1 MNAMIL
7 AAGRG
12 ERLRPY
18 TDTCPKPLL
27 DVKGKPL
34 ISYHFEALARAGIKQ
49 VVVNASWLG
58 EKIEE
63 AMGSGCQ
70 FGLEIVYS
78 REVEAL
84 ETAGGIVH
92 ALEKLDDRFIV
103 VNGDI
108 LTDYPFQRLFSKESI
123 AHLVMV
129 QNPPHHPEGDFGLSD
144 GYVNKT
150 DEDRHTFAG
159 ISCFHKSFFEG
170 LVPGKQALAPL
181 LRKAMKGNQVTG
193 ELFEG
198 KWIDVGTRERW
209 ESIGEVEPRQ

>member
-27 DVKGKPL
+27 EVKGKPL

-49 VVVNASWLG
+49 VVVNLSWLG
-58 EKIEE
+58 DKIEE
-63 AMGSGCQ
+63 AMGSGSQ

-78 REVEAL
+78 REAQAL
-84 ETAGGIVH
+84 ETAGGIAH
-92 ALEKLDDRFIV
+92 ALEKLDDQFIV
-103 VNGDI
+103 INGDI
-108 LTDYPFQRLFSKESI
+108 FTDYPFQQLLSKEAV

-129 QNPPHHPEGDFGLSD
+129 QNPSHHPKGDFGLSD
-144 GYVNKT
+144 GYVNNT
-150 DEDRHTFAG
+150 AENRHTFAG
-159 ISCFHKSFFEG
+159 ISCFQKTFFNDLEQ
-170 LVPGKQALAPL
+170 GKQALAPL
-181 LRKAMKGNQVTG
+181 LRKAMEDNQVTG

-198 KWIDVGTRERW
+198 QWTDVGTLARW
-209 ESIGEVEPRQ
+209 ASIG

>member
-12 ERLRPY
+12 KRLRPV

-34 ISYHFEALARAGIKQ
+34 ISYHFEALAKAGIKQ
-49 VVVNASWLG
+49 VIVNVSWLG
-58 EKIEE
+58 GKIEE
-63 AMGSGCQ
+63 AMGSGRQ

-78 REVEAL
+78 RETRAL

-108 LTDYPFQRLFSKESI
+108 LTDYPFERLLSNNSI

-129 QNPPHHPEGDFGLSD
+129 KNPPHHPNGDFGLNGS
-144 GYVNKT
+144 YVTNKP
-150 DEDRHTFAG
+150 ERRYTFAG
-159 ISCFHKSFFEG
+159 ISCFHKSFFED
-170 LVPGKQALAPL
+170 LDCGKQALAPL
-181 LRKAMKGNQVTG
+181 LRKAIEIQQVTG
-193 ELFEG
+193 ELYEG
-198 KWIDVGTRERW
+198 PWLDVGTLERW
-209 ESIGEVEPRQ
+209 ESIG

>member
-34 ISYHFEALARAGIKQ
+34 ISYHLEALSRAGIKR
-49 VVVNASWLG
+49 VVVNVSWLG
-58 EKIEE
+58 EKIEA
-63 AMGSGCQ
+63 AMGSGSQ
-70 FGLEIVYS
+70 FDLEIIYS

-84 ETAGGIVH
+84 ETAGGILH
-92 ALEKLDDRFIV
+92 ALGNLGDRFIV

-108 LTDYPFQRLFSKESI
+108 LTDYPFEQLLSKEAV

-129 QNPPHHPEGDFGLSD
+129 PNPPHHPEGDFGLSD
-144 GYVNKT
+144 GYVYNRA
-150 DEDRHTFAG
+150 EDRHTFSG
-159 ISCFHKSFFEG
+159 ISCFHKSFFEDI
-170 LVPGKQALAPL
+170 VSGKQALAPL
-181 LRKAMKGNQVTG
+181 LRKVMGGNQVTG

-198 KWIDVGTRERW
+198 QWIDIGTLERW
-209 ESIGEVEPRQ
+209 ESIG

>member
-12 ERLRPY
+12 ERLRPH

-27 DVKGKPL
+27 EVRGKPM

-49 VVVNASWLG
+49 VVVNLSWLG
-58 EKIEE
+58 NKIEE
-63 AMGSGCQ
+63 MMGSGSQ
-70 FGLEIVYS
+70 FGLDIVYS
-78 REVEAL
+78 REVQAL

-103 VNGDI
+103 INGDI
-108 LTDYPFQRLFSKESI
+108 FTDYSFEQLLSKEAG

-129 QNPPHHPEGDFGLSD
+129 PNPSHHPKGDFGLSD
-144 GYVNKT
+144 GYVNNT
-150 DEDRHTFAG
+150 DENRYTFAG
-159 ISCFHKSFFEG
+159 ISCFQKSFFND
-170 LVPGKQALAPL
+170 LLPGKQALAPL
-181 LRKAMKGNQVTG
+181 LRKAMEDNQVTA

-198 KWIDVGTRERW
+198 QWTDVGTLVRW
-209 ESIGEVEPRQ
+209 ESIV

>member
-12 ERLRPY
+12 ERLRPH

-27 DVKGKPL
+27 DVNGKPL
-34 ISYHFEALARAGIKQ
+34 ISYHFEALANAGIKQ
-49 VVVNASWLG
+49 VVVNVSWLG
-58 EKIEE
+58 DKIEE
-63 AMGSGCQ
+63 AMGSGEQ

-78 REVEAL
+78 RETEAL

-108 LTDYPFQRLFSKESI
+108 LTDYPFEKLLSKDSI

-129 QNPPHHPEGDFGLSD
+129 KNPAHHPKGDFGLSN
-144 GYVNKT
+144 GYVKNDT
-150 DEDRHTFAG
+150 DGRYTFAG
-159 ISCFHKSFFEG
+159 VSCFQKSFFED
-170 LVPGKQALAPL
+170 LVHGKQALAPL
-181 LRKAMKGNQVTG
+181 LRKAIEARQVMG
-193 ELFEG
+193 ELYEG
-198 KWIDVGTRERW
+198 SWVDVGTLERW
-209 ESIGEVEPRQ
+209 ESIV

>member
-12 ERLRPY
+12 ERLRPH

-49 VVVNASWLG
+49 VVVNLSWLG
-58 EKIEE
+58 DKIEA
-63 AMGSGCQ
+63 AMGTGSQ
-70 FGLEIVYS
+70 FGLEVIYS

-92 ALEKLDDRFIV
+92 ALEKLDDQFILI
-103 VNGDI
+103 NGDVF
-108 LTDYPFQRLFSKESI
+108 TDYSFERLLAKEAV

-129 QNPPHHPEGDFGLSD
+129 QNPSHHPKGDFGLRA
-144 GYVNKT
+144 GYVNNR
-150 DEDRHTFAG
+150 DEDRYTFAG
-159 ISCFHKSFFEG
+159 VSCYHKSFFEG
-170 LVPGKQALAPL
+170 LSRGKQALAPL
-181 LRKAMKGNQVTG
+181 LRKAMEDNQVTG

-198 KWIDVGTRERW
+198 KWTDVGTPARW
-209 ESIGEVEPRQ
+209 ESIT

>member
-12 ERLRPY
+12 ERLRPH

-27 DVKGKPL
+27 EVKGKPM
-34 ISYHFEALARAGIKQ
+34 ISYHFEALAQAGIKR
-49 VVVNASWLG
+49 VVVNVSWLG
-58 EKIEE
+58 DKIEE
-63 AMGSGCQ
+63 MMGSGSQ
-70 FGLEIVYS
+70 FGLDIVYS

-103 VNGDI
+103 INGDI
-108 LTDYPFQRLFSKESI
+108 FTDYPFEQLLSKKAV

-129 QNPPHHPEGDFGLSD
+129 QNPSHHPKGDFGLSN
-144 GYVNKT
+144 GYVNNRAGN
-150 DEDRHTFAG
+150 RHTFAG
-159 ISCFHKSFFEG
+159 ISCFQKAFFNG
-170 LVPGKQALAPL
+170 LKPGKQALAPL
-181 LRKAMKGNQVTG
+181 LRKAMEDNYVTA

-198 KWIDVGTRERW
+198 QWTDVGTLKRW
-209 ESIGEVEPRQ
+209 ESLG

>member
-12 ERLRPY
+12 ERLRPH

-27 DVKGKPL
+27 KVKGKPL

-49 VVVNASWLG
+49 VVVNLSWLG
-58 EKIEE
+58 DKIEQ
-63 AMGSGCQ
+63 AMGSGSQ
-70 FGLEIVYS
+70 FGLEIIYS
-78 REVEAL
+78 REDQTL

-103 VNGDI
+103 INGDI
-108 LTDYPFQRLFSKESI
+108 FTDYPFQQLLSKEAI

-129 QNPPHHPEGDFGLSD
+129 KNPPHNPTGDFGLGD
-144 GYVNKT
+144 GYVNNT
-150 DEDRHTFAG
+150 AESRHTFAG

-170 LVPGKQALAPL
+170 LDYGKQALAPL
-181 LRKAMKGNQVTG
+181 LRKAMEGKQVTG

-198 KWIDVGTRERW
+198 QWTDVGTLERW
-209 ESIGEVEPRQ
+209 KSIG

>member
-12 ERLRPY
+12 ERLRPH

-49 VVVNASWLG
+49 VVVNLSWLG
-58 EKIEE
+58 DKIE
-63 AMGSGCQ
+63 AVMGSGSQ
-70 FGLEIVYS
+70 FGLEIIYS

-92 ALEKLDDRFIV
+92 ALENLDDQFILI
-103 VNGDI
+103 NGDVF
-108 LTDYPFQRLFSKESI
+108 TDYPFEQLLAKEAV

-129 QNPPHHPEGDFGLSD
+129 QNPPHHPKGDFGLRD
-144 GYVNKT
+144 GYVNNS
-150 DEDRHTFAG
+150 DESRYTFAG
-159 ISCFHKSFFEG
+159 ISCYQKSFFEDI
-170 LVPGKQALAPL
+170 VRGKQALAPL
-181 LRKAMKGNQVTG
+181 LRKAMEDNQVTG

-198 KWIDVGTRERW
+198 QWTDVGTPARW
-209 ESIGEVEPRQ
+209 ESIT

>member
-12 ERLRPY
+12 ERLRPH

-27 DVKGKPL
+27 EVKGKPM
-34 ISYHFEALARAGIKQ
+34 ISYHFEALAQAGIKQ
-49 VVVNASWLG
+49 VVVNVSWLG
-58 EKIEE
+58 DKIEE
-63 AMGSGCQ
+63 MMGSGSQ
-70 FGLEIVYS
+70 FGLDIVYS

-103 VNGDI
+103 INGDI
-108 LTDYPFQRLFSKESI
+108 FTDYPYEQLLSKKAV

-129 QNPPHHPEGDFGLSD
+129 QNPSHHPKGDFGLSN
-144 GYVNKT
+144 GYVNN
-150 DEDRHTFAG
+150 RAGNRYTFTG
-159 ISCFHKSFFEG
+159 ISCFQKSFFNDLE
-170 LVPGKQALAPL
+170 PGKQALAPL
-181 LRKAMKGNQVTG
+181 LRKAMEDSHVTA

-198 KWIDVGTRERW
+198 QWTDVGTLMRW
-209 ESIGEVEPRQ
+209 ESLG

>member
-12 ERLRPY
+12 ERLRPH

-49 VVVNASWLG
+49 VVVNVSWLG
-58 EKIEE
+58 DKIEE
-63 AMGSGCQ
+63 AMGSGSQ

-78 REVEAL
+78 REVQAL

-92 ALEKLDDRFIV
+92 ALEKLDDQFIV

-108 LTDYPFQRLFSKESI
+108 LTDYPFEQLLTKKAI

-129 QNPPHHPEGDFGLSD
+129 KNPPHHPKGDFGLSN
-144 GYVNKT
+144 GYVNNT
-150 DEDRHTFAG
+150 SEDRHTFAG
-159 ISCFHKSFFEG
+159 ISCFQKSFFED
-170 LVPGKQALAPL
+170 LVRGKQALAPL
-181 LRKAMKGNQVTG
+181 LRNAMEDNQVTG

-198 KWIDVGTRERW
+198 KWVDVGTLERW
-209 ESIGEVEPRQ
+209 ESIG

>member
-12 ERLRPY
+12 ERLRPH

-27 DVKGKPL
+27 DVNGKPL

-49 VVVNASWLG
+49 VVVNVSWLG
-58 EKIEE
+58 DKIEE
-63 AMGSGCQ
+63 AMGSGSQ

-78 REVEAL
+78 REAQAL

-92 ALEKLDDRFIV
+92 ALKKLDDRFIV

-108 LTDYPFQRLFSKESI
+108 LTDYPFEQLLSKEAA

-129 QNPPHHPEGDFGLSD
+129 QNPAHHPKGDFGLSD
-144 GYVNKT
+144 GYVNNT
-150 DEDRHTFAG
+150 GEDRYTFAG
-159 ISCFHKSFFEG
+159 ISCFHKTFFEG
-170 LVPGKQALAPL
+170 LVHGKQALAPL
-181 LRKAMKGNQVTG
+181 LRKAMEGNQVTG

-198 KWIDVGTRERW
+198 KWIDVGTLERW
-209 ESIGEVEPRQ
+209 ESIG